1 MPVNKVGAVYFLH
14 KLFLNKRKK
23 IVQGATLIIEE
34 IHPREEE
41 RIFETCI
48 KHFCK
53 NWKLLR

>member
-41 RIFETCI
+41 RIFETCT
-48 KHFCK
+48 KHFCET
-53 NWKLLR
+53 WK